1 MKKLFLLLLPF
12 TCRRQ
17 SMKGMLKFFSF
28 LLLPFLLNSCGE
40 GNPMLI
46 MPKSTFDAP
55 FPKRN
60 RDLSR
65 VLGSNLKIWN
75 GYDTLDLKLSS
86 TKTHNLIV
94 NKSTGDTL
102 LYGPVSK
109 YRGLYFC
116 SYQYTD
122 TSYWITAIK
131 IQGNLVYGLSSP
143 LDQMYLVDSL
153 VEKGQCTAMLK
164 YMDSEHYRL
173 HPDKKEMRKIY
184 AQIMKGVIPDTIV
197 DKETGAHPK
206 LDEIVSPELFDP
218 EQTIA
223 AIDPEDFVHFSKA
236 YPNPAKDNVTIELQQ
251 KGKVSYTLSSMSG
264 QVVRSGEFTDVR
276 NALNLEGIP
285 GGVYYLAIYSAEENL
300 QERIPIIVATK

>member
-1 MKKLFLLLLPF
+1 MLKYSSCLLLL
-12 TCRRQ
+12 C
-17 SMKGMLKFFSF
+17 
-28 LLLPFLLNSCGE
+28 LLNSCGE
-40 GNPMLI
+40 GISIEAFL
-46 MPKSTFDAP
+46 PKSTFDEP

-60 RDLSR
+60 RDLSN
-65 VLGSNLKIWN
+65 VLGSDLKLWN

-86 TKTHNLIV
+86 TKTHNLVID
-94 NKSTGDTL
+94 KSTGDTL

-122 TSYWITAIK
+122 TSYWITAIM

-143 LDQMYLVDSL
+143 LGQMYLVDSL

-164 YMDSEHYRL
+164 YMNSKHYRL

-184 AQIMKGVIPDTIV
+184 AQILKRVIPDTII
-197 DKETGAHPK
+197 DEDPEDHPK

-218 EQTIA
+218 KQTIA
-223 AIDPEDFVHFSKA
+223 AIDPEDFVYFSKA
-236 YPNPAKDNVTIELQQ
+236 FPNPTKDNVTIELQK

-276 NALNLEGIP
+276 NTLNLAGIP
-285 GGVYYLAIYSAEENL
+285 GGVYYLAIYSAGENL
-300 QERIPIIVATK
+300 QEGIPIIVATK